1 MNLVCQWKI
10 WGSGI
15 FLDRSSEAGAADEG
29 LDQHHRG
36 ASRACSKLVFFVVA
50 FLLKSVSKR
59 NDAWLY
65 ATSMPKD
72 VAPLFLAV
80 FGLLAFGPGS
90 SDGEVTSPILQG
102 KF

>member
-59 NDAWLY
+59 NDAWLC
-65 ATSMPKD
+65 ATSMPED
-72 VAPLFLAV
+72 VATTTTPPSMHFDV
-80 FGLLAFGPGS
+80 RSSGP
-90 SDGEVTSPILQG
+90 
-102 KF
+102 

>member
-1 MNLVCQWKI
+1 MHELGLPVEN

-59 NDAWLY
+59 NDAWLC
-65 ATSMPKD
+65 ATSMPED
-72 VAPLFLAV
+72 VAWASRRD
-80 FGLLAFGPGS
+80 LLLCA
-90 SDGEVTSPILQG
+90 DTEEM
-102 KF
+102 